1 MSVLWE
7 SAASSIFYFRDTDA
21 SIHTTI
27 ILSFQ
32 IKKIMNILGRH

>member
-21 SIHTTI
+21 SKHTCNNYYFKF
-27 ILSFQ
+27 SD
-32 IKKIMNILGRH
+32 KKNYEYFR